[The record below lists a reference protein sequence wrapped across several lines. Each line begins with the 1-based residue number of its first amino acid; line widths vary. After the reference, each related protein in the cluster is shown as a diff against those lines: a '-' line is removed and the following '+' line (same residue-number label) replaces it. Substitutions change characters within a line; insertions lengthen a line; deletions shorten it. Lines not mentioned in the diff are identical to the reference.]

1 MKQSMLILL
10 ISILAMLS
18 SMAFAQSGYVYNE
31 SLPIVRIASRSIY
44 VCSDNS
50 VVVLSSVDDTMDEWW
65 YYHLAITKLDPYGN
79 LLWRQWLNPSGWPA
93 CTITGVDIDAED
105 TVTFIVTWI
114 GSSVIQLATIDSD
127 GVVAPLSDPIDL
139 PYFSITFN
147 KALRTPNNEIVAV
160 GKAYQ
165 HDWVLWPDVSS
176 ACYFRFSS
184 AGDTLATAFWP
195 VDQGSSELVAEAYD
209 LALMDNGNI
218 LIACRLHTYNC
229 SILEVNPDGTLV
241 NRFDLQG
248 EYHSYNVAICRE
260 SNNASYIIAY
270 VMGEYPDHS
279 IQVDRFENGVFEPLF
294 SISLSRFFVNSM
306 ILGTDNIYLCGK
318 LGLYGSLLS
327 LTYSGELN
335 WSWEQEG
342 GNMCEVDWKYGSRS
356 AALLALDNEDC
367 IYWAWG
373 DDLYGAQII
382 TKLLP
387 NGQLPIEDEVQ
398 TPPVSTISAYP
409 NPMKNHVSIKIVQ
422 DDQMIRNDNIDIFN
436 IKGQLVRSLKLV
448 NNETNWDGKDKQG
461 RICPNGIYLLRSS
474 NRNTHTTKICKTR

>member
-1 MKQSMLILL
+1 MKQSMHILL
-10 ISILAMLS
+10 ISIMAMLS

-79 LLWRQWLNPSGWPA
+79 LLWRQWLNPGGWPA

-105 TVTFIVTWI
+105 TVTFIATWI
-114 GSSVIQLATIDSD
+114 ASSVIQLGTIDSD
-127 GVVAPLSDPIDL
+127 GVVAPLSDPIGL

-160 GKAYQ
+160 GKACQ
-165 HDWVLWPDVSS
+165 HDNIWSDVSS

-241 NRFDLQG
+241 NRFDLPG

-270 VMGEYPDHS
+270 EMGEYHDRSFH
-279 IQVDRFENGVFEPLF
+279 VDRFENGVFEPLF
-294 SISLSRFFVNSM
+294 SILGSDLTAVYSM
-306 ILGTDNIYLCGK
+306 ILGTDNIYLCGD
-318 LGLYGSLLS
+318 LIGNGSLLS

-335 WSWEQEG
+335 WSWEQEE
-342 GNMCEVDWKYGSRS
+342 GNMCEVDWEYGSRS

-367 IYWAWG
+367 IYWAFG
-373 DDLYGAQII
+373 CHESQVI

-398 TPPVSTISAYP
+398 TPPVNAISAYP
-409 NPMKNHVSIKIVQ
+409 NPMKDHLNIKITQ
-422 DDQMIRNDNIDIFN
+422 DDKPVIATSHIDIFN
-436 IKGQLVRSLKLV
+436 IKGQLIRSLKLV
-448 NNETNWDGKDKQG
+448 NNETNWDGKESGGKP
-461 RICPNGIYLLRSS
+461 CPKGIYLLRYQYGTS
-474 NRNTHTTKICKTR
+474 HVTKICKTH

>member
-1 MKQSMLILL
+1 MKQSLLILL

-31 SLPIVRIASRSIY
+31 SLPIEIIASRSIY

-50 VVVLSSVDDTMDEWW
+50 VVVLSNVDDTEEEWW
-65 YYHLAITKLDPYGN
+65 FFYSTITKLDPDGN
-79 LLWRQWLNPSGWPA
+79 LLWRQWLNPGGWPPCA
-93 CTITGVDIDAED
+93 ITGVDIDAED
-105 TVTFIVTWI
+105 TVTFILI
-114 GSSVIQLATIDSD
+114 GDEISLGTIDSE
-127 GVVAPLSDPIDL
+127 GVVATLSFLIDMDI
-139 PYFSITFN
+139 PYYTKSFN

-165 HDWVLWPDVSS
+165 DYIFYELSS

-195 VDQGSSELVAEAYD
+195 VDPDSPWHQAEAYD

-218 LIACRLHTYNC
+218 LIACRLHSFNC

-241 NRFDLQG
+241 NRFDLPG
-248 EYHSYNVAICRE
+248 EYHPSNVAICRE

-270 VMGEYPDHS
+270 AMGEFSDRS

-294 SISLSRFFVNSM
+294 SISGSDLTEVNSM
-306 ILGTDNIYLCGK
+306 ILGTDNIYLCGR
-318 LGLYGSLLS
+318 LSVNGSLLS

-335 WSWEQEG
+335 WSWAQPGYNHSSVER
-342 GNMCEVDWKYGSRS
+342 YGSAS

-373 DDLYGAQII
+373 SRGSQVI

-387 NGQLPIEDEVQ
+387 NGQLPIDDEVQ
-398 TPPVSTISAYP
+398 APPVNTISAYP
-409 NPMKNHVSIKIVQ
+409 NPMKDEVTIKIKQDVQ
-422 DDQMIRNDNIDIFN
+422 SHSPDNSIDIFN
-436 IKGQLVRSLKLV
+436 IKGQLIRSLKLTKG
-448 NNETNWDGKDKQG
+448 ETVWDGKDSGGKP
-461 RICPNGIYLLRSS
+461 CPKGIYLLRYQYGTSQI
-474 NRNTHTTKICKTR
+474 TKICKTR